1 MRCRHTNLLE
11 LKDVGLCA
19 QLAEEALSGLAVGA
33 VGLGEDSYR
42 WSSVSGVSLRMP
54 SMGGIHSPTALLS
67 MISCALVLAAMI
79 VFGLAERAPLKK
91 LRMKLM
97 VGESGVVDV
106 GGGRGMQA
114 IMS

>member
-1 MRCRHTNLLE
+1 MQRRHTNLVELE
-11 LKDVGLCA
+11 DVGLCA
-19 QLAEEALSGLAVGA
+19 HLAEEALSGLAVGA

-42 WSSVSGVSLRMP
+42 WSSVSDVSLRMP
-54 SMGGIHSPTALLS
+54 SMGGGIHSPTALLS

-97 VGESGVVDV
+97 VGESGVDEC
-106 GGGRGMQA
+106 GGRGMQA

>member
-1 MRCRHTNLLE
+1 
-11 LKDVGLCA
+11 
-19 QLAEEALSGLAVGA
+19 
-33 VGLGEDSYR
+33 
-42 WSSVSGVSLRMP
+42 
-54 SMGGIHSPTALLS
+54 MGGIHSPTALLS

>member
-1 MRCRHTNLLE
+1 
-11 LKDVGLCA
+11 
-19 QLAEEALSGLAVGA
+19 
-33 VGLGEDSYR
+33 
-42 WSSVSGVSLRMP
+42 
-54 SMGGIHSPTALLS
+54 

-97 VGESGVVDV
+97 VGESGIDDDC
-106 GGGRGMQA
+106 GGRGMQA

>member
-1 MRCRHTNLLE
+1 M
-11 LKDVGLCA
+11 D
-19 QLAEEALSGLAVGA
+19 
-33 VGLGEDSYR
+33 
-42 WSSVSGVSLRMP
+42 
-54 SMGGIHSPTALLS
+54 GIHSPTALLS

-97 VGESGVVDV
+97 VGESGVDDDC

>member
-1 MRCRHTNLLE
+1 
-11 LKDVGLCA
+11 
-19 QLAEEALSGLAVGA
+19 
-33 VGLGEDSYR
+33 
-42 WSSVSGVSLRMP
+42 MP

-97 VGESGVVDV
+97 VGEGGVV
-106 GGGRGMQA
+106 GGRGRGCGCWR
-114 IMS
+114 